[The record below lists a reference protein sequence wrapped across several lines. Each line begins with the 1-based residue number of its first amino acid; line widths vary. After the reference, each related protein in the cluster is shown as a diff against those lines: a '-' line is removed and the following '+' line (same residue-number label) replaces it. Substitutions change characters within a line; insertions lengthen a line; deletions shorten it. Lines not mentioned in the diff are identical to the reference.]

1 MTNEEYIAK
10 NRETDIRPLAL
21 KSAPEGVDV
30 SWCLRQIE
38 GYQIAKKKLP
48 AWSQAENV
56 WYPPRLSMEQCSS
69 EVTAKYKQSLAE
81 KLVGEAK
88 KATLVDLTGGFGVDF
103 TYMAKNFGTTIY
115 VEQQKVLCDVAR
127 HNFPLFGLTQSI
139 IEQTDSV
146 NILNSINM
154 VDVIYIDPAR
164 RDDAGKKT
172 VAISDCTPDLNK
184 IQDLIFSKARYAIV
198 KLSPML
204 DITQALRTLKK
215 VTEIHVVSVKGECKE
230 LLFVQDASANQ
241 GNQTIVVRCQ
251 NLETHEAAL
260 AGKINTPIHTH
271 IIDATPDS
279 LSGLLL
285 FEPNASILK
294 AGMQDEFAK
303 HYNLQKLHPQT
314 NLFVCNPENVQGQT
328 IELMKH
334 IPARS
339 FMIVDAGDFSKNSMK
354 RLTGNLKRANL
365 TIRNF
370 PTSVAELRKRLKL
383 KEGGTDYLFA
393 TTLNNGKHVLLKCVP
408 HRFV

>member
-21 KSAPEGVDV
+21 KSAPEGVNV

-81 KLVGEAK
+81 KLVGEAN
-88 KATLVDLTGGFGVDF
+88 KATLVDLTGGLGVDF
-103 TYMAKNFGTTIY
+103 TYMAKNFGSAIY
-115 VEQQKVLCDVAR
+115 VEQQEVLCNVAR
-127 HNFPLFGLTQSI
+127 HNFPLFGLTQII

-146 NILNSINM
+146 NILNSINN

-172 VAISDCTPDLNK
+172 VAISDCTPDLSK

-204 DITQALRTLKK
+204 DITQALRTLEK

-230 LLFVQDASANQ
+230 LLFVQDASVDQ
-241 GNQTIVVRCQ
+241 ENQTIVVCCQ
-251 NLETHEAAL
+251 NLDTHEAAL
-260 AGKINTPIHTH
+260 VGKINTPIHTH

-303 HYNLQKLHPQT
+303 HYNLQKLHPMT

-354 RLTGNLKRANL
+354 RLTGNLKKANL

-383 KEGGTDYLFA
+383 KEGGEDYLFA

-408 HRFV
+408 HRFI

>member
-81 KLVGEAK
+81 KLVGEAN

-115 VEQQKVLCDVAR
+115 VEQQEILCDVAR
-127 HNFPLFGLTQSI
+127 HNFPIFGLTQTI
-139 IEQTDSV
+139 IEQSDSI
-146 NILNSINM
+146 NILNSINK

-164 RDDAGKKT
+164 RNDTGKKT
-172 VAISDCTPDLNK
+172 VAISDCTPDLSK
-184 IQDLIFSKARYAIV
+184 IQDLIFSKAQYAIV

-204 DITQALRTLKK
+204 DITQALRTLKR
-215 VTEIHVVSVKGECKE
+215 VIEIHVVSVKGECKE
-230 LLFVQDASANQ
+230 LLFVQDASAVQ
-241 GNQTIVVRCQ
+241 ENQTVEIYCQ
-251 NLETHEAAL
+251 NLGTQEAPL
-260 AGKINTPIHTH
+260 VGEINTLTHTQ
-271 IIDATPDS
+271 IIETTPDS
-279 LSGLLL
+279 LAGLLL

-294 AGMQDEFAK
+294 ARMQSEFAK

-314 NLFVCNPENVQGQT
+314 NLFVCKPEDVQGQT

-339 FMIVDAGDFSKNSMK
+339 FMIVDVGDFSKNSMK
-354 RLTGNLKRANL
+354 RLTGNLKKANL

-383 KEGGTDYLFA
+383 KEGGADYLFA
-393 TTLNNGKHVLLKCVP
+393 TTLNNGKHALLKCVP